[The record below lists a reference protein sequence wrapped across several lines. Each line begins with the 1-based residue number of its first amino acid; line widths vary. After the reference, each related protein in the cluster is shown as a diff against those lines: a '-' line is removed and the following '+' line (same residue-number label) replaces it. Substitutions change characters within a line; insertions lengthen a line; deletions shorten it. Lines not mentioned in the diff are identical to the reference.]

1 MSIHVFLMY
10 PNPMGMEGQRIEAE
24 MEQRLKGSNDPNMR
38 RQRKPG
44 DVFVII
50 CAVIGAAIGGLVGGF
65 FSSLAILGGIIA
77 GGILGAVIYKIIKNR
92 PLESKTKTKKEEPP
106 QSPFIS

>member
-1 MSIHVFLMY
+1 MNSLITFMH
-10 PNPMGMEGQRIEAE
+10 PNPMDMESRRVQGEFEIRH
-24 MEQRLKGSNDPNMR
+24 RGNDDPNGR

-44 DVFVII
+44 DVYVVMSVI
-50 CAVIGAAIGGLVGGF
+50 IGAAIGGLVGGF

-77 GGILGAVIYKIIKNR
+77 GGILGAVIYNIIKKQ
-92 PLESKTKTKKEEPP
+92 PLQRTTKEEEPP